1 MGRAVWRVTE
11 KPKIAIFGPGPGPV
25 RPHGEAGLDGSG
37 DGWGGLG
44 EDPSMDG
51 TALPQRHLPKEES
64 FVCIQLNVSQFDL
77 H

>member
-25 RPHGEAGLDGSG
+25 RPHGEAGLDGL
-37 DGWGGLG
+37 GGRGPG

-51 TALPQRHLPKEES
+51 TALPQR
-64 FVCIQLNVSQFDL
+64 QLLVVLASVFKGSETDVPEG
-77 H
+77 